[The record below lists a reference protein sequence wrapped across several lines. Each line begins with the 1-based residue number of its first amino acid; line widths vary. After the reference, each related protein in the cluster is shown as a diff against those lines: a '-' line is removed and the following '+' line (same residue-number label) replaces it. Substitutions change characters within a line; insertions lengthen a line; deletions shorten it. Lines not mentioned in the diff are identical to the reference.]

1 MASKDVAPILAKEFV
16 SVKID
21 WDRMAGAKDLVKPSA
36 GCNPGLPWFVFMDTN
51 RQVLIDSIAPAI
63 TLPSGT
69 VVPGNVGFPAKADE
83 YAHFKTMLDK
93 VKRHLTDE
101 DIAKL
106 IKSLEEANKPT
117 T

>member
-1 MASKDVAPILAKEFV
+1 MASKDVASILAKEFV

-21 WDRMAGAKDLVKPSA
+21 WDRMKGARDLVKPSNGKA
-36 GCNPGLPWFVFMDTN
+36 PGLPWFVFMDGDGKP
-51 RQVLIDSIAPAI
+51 LIDSIAPV
-63 TLPSGT
+63 T
-69 VVPGNVGFPAKADE
+69 GNVGFPAKAEE

-106 IKSLEEANKPT
+106 IKSLEEANKAT